1 MGEGAGRVLLI
12 FNKGLGPL
20 CFQLVIGLSPQLP
33 NLLQDNVET
42 YVDPCPT
49 HFHPPTVFTSLPRPH
64 CLCGMS
70 PPNFVSRGEEVHME
84 NVWKPFVSG
93 LNPLK
98 SGSEDRRV
106 PPT

>member
-49 HFHPPTVFTSLPRPH
+49 HFHPPTRGGLFLVCYSLYFSSTSTLPLWHVPYK
-64 CLCGMS
+64 LC
-70 PPNFVSRGEEVHME
+70 VQR
-84 NVWKPFVSG
+84 
-93 LNPLK
+93 
-98 SGSEDRRV
+98 
-106 PPT
+106 